1 MLNFRSIRKKLFLNV
16 DWKNKRFEE
25 FPEVNRN
32 FVEKDISRRSGSS
45 SNDLRAMILRSRLIF
60 YSFFASAS
68 QVLRLGIWL
77 HETGWTIISRKVFDR
92 CSGGLKDFIMIK
104 RFWLACSFFFC
115 VCFYIAMKNYSKI
128 LASLLRYFFQSPL
141 MYFLSRLKE
150 YINDILIKKQAFFC
164 VII

>member
-1 MLNFRSIRKKLFLNV
+1 MLNFRSIRKKLFSNV

-60 YSFFASAS
+60 YSFEL
-68 QVLRLGIWL
+68 LRLGIWL
-77 HETGWTIISRKVFDR
+77 DATGWTIIPRKVFDR

-104 RFWLACSFFFC
+104 RLWLAWSFFLVYVFILLKIS
-115 VCFYIAMKNYSKI
+115 YIIYS
-128 LASLLRYFFQSPL
+128 YNT
-141 MYFLSRLKE
+141 MW
-150 YINDILIKKQAFFC
+150 
-164 VII
+164 